1 MATLDSRITI
11 LEHGAITTEAVLGS
25 IKDLTEEIRNLSI
38 RHTERLDALEIEQAS
53 NKLLVGL
60 LNTGVKDIKKWL
72 FWGITSIVVILA
84 GFFIWFIQQVSMLAA
99 SFLVQ

>member
-1 MATLDSRITI
+1 MASLDSRITI

-38 RHTERLDALEIEQAS
+38 RHTERLDALELGQAS
-53 NKLLVGL
+53 NKIMVDILD
-60 LNTGVKDIKKWL
+60 TAVKDIKKGL
-72 FWGITSIVVILA
+72 FWGISSIIIILA

-99 SFLVQ
+99 NIFVK